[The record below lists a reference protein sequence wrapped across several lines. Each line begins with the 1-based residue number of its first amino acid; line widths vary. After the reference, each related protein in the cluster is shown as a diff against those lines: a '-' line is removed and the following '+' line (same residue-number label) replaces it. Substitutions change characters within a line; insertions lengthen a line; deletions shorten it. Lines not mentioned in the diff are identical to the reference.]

1 MIRSLCGARIQPS
14 GSLSDDKTADEY
26 FDAQFG
32 HLTGDV
38 LVHTNE
44 QLKEQCVESLCT
56 AVFKL
61 S

>member
-1 MIRSLCGARIQPS
+1 MVREYSHLGAS
-14 GSLSDDKTADEY
+14 SDDKTADEY

-56 AVFKL
+56 AVFKQ